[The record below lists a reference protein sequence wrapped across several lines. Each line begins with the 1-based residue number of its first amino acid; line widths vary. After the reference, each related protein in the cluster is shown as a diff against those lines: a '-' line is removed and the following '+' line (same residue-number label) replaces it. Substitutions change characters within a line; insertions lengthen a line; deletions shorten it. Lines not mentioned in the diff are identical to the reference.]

1 MLNSSFLSLS
11 EHTFSHTPHH
21 FPTRSASQNPN
32 LHPKFQSLAFGNR
45 GGSEFPSGSCSNTPR
60 RKGVLVVRSKSTLG
74 VEEVVVKGGGVKG
87 KGEEFDAIVIGSG
100 IGGLVAGTQLAVKGA
115 RVLVLE
121 KYVIPGG
128 SSGFYQRDGYT
139 FDVGSSVMF
148 GFSDKGNLNLITQAL
163 EAVGCRMQV
172 VPDPTTVHFH
182 LPNNLSV
189 RVHKEYDKF
198 IEELTSYFPHEK
210 EGILKF
216 YGECW
221 KIFNAL
227 NSLELKSL
235 EEPLYLFGQFFR
247 RPLEC
252 LTLAYYLPQNA
263 GAIARKYIQDPQLLS
278 FIDAE
283 PTKFRSGNGCC
294 SPVNKARPKAE
305 GGGSSLMLVGDVS
318 RIVYLNFSC
327 RKRALHGVAV
337 VVVDAERQEGSALVA
352 KYAQQ
357 WACTDVF
364 VQGTLVN
371 IVAEANSEG
380 GLVDAMKH
388 IEIEHELHVLER
400 RHMWACAEELWV
412 ATLAQRSLVDG
423 DSSHSRSS
431 KKGMGSGG
439 QTVDTGVAG
448 TVPPKKK
455 RGVWRH
461 LQQQLLE
468 QSSVEVIGGR
478 TTSRECFIVSTV
490 NALQTPMI
498 NAAMVLCDRHFG
510 GINYPLGGV
519 GGIAKSLAKGLVDQ
533 GSEIVYKANV
543 TSIIIEQGKA
553 VGVRLSN
560 GREFFAK
567 TIISNATRWDT
578 FGKLLK
584 GVPLPKEE
592 ENFQKVYVKAPSFLS
607 IHMGVKAEVLPPDT
621 DCHHFVLE
629 SNWSK
634 LEEPYG
640 SIFLS
645 IPTVLDS
652 SLAPEGR
659 HILHI
664 FTTSSMEDWEGL
676 SRVEYEAKKQLVA
689 DEITSRLENKLF
701 PGLRSSIDFM
711 EVGTPKTHR
720 RYLARDEGTYGP
732 MPRRIPKGLLGMPFN
747 TTGIDG
753 LYCVGD
759 SCFPGQGVIA
769 VAFSGVMCAHRVAA
783 DIGLEKKSPVLDSM
797 LLRLL
802 GWLRTMA

>member
-1 MLNSSFLSLS
+1 M
-11 EHTFSHTPHH
+11 
-21 FPTRSASQNPN
+21 
-32 LHPKFQSLAFGNR
+32 
-45 GGSEFPSGSCSNTPR
+45 
-60 RKGVLVVRSKSTLG
+60 
-74 VEEVVVKGGGVKG
+74 
-87 KGEEFDAIVIGSG
+87 G
-100 IGGLVAGTQLAVKGA
+100 ILLM
-115 RVLVLE
+115 LVLLSCLVS
-121 KYVIPGG
+121 VIR
-128 SSGFYQRDGYT
+128 S
-139 FDVGSSVMF
+139 
-148 GFSDKGNLNLITQAL
+148 GNLNLITQAL

-189 RVHKEYDKF
+189 QVHKEYDKF
-198 IEELTSYFPHEK
+198 IEELIINFPHEK

-235 EEPLYLFGQFFR
+235 EEPIYLFGQFFQK
-247 RPLEC
+247 PLEC

-263 GAIARKYIQDPQLLS
+263 GAIARKYIQDPNLLS
-278 FIDAE
+278 FIDA
-283 PTKFRSGNGCC
+283 
-294 SPVNKARPKAE
+294 
-305 GGGSSLMLVGDVS
+305 
-318 RIVYLNFSC
+318 
-327 RKRALHGVAV
+327 
-337 VVVDAERQEGSALVA
+337 
-352 KYAQQ
+352 
-357 WACTDVF
+357 
-364 VQGTLVN
+364 
-371 IVAEANSEG
+371 
-380 GLVDAMKH
+380 
-388 IEIEHELHVLER
+388 
-400 RHMWACAEELWV
+400 
-412 ATLAQRSLVDG
+412 
-423 DSSHSRSS
+423 
-431 KKGMGSGG
+431 
-439 QTVDTGVAG
+439 
-448 TVPPKKK
+448 
-455 RGVWRH
+455 
-461 LQQQLLE
+461 
-468 QSSVEVIGGR
+468 
-478 TTSRECFIVSTV
+478 ECFIVSTV
-490 NALQTPMI
+490 NGLQTPMI
-498 NAAMVLCDRHFG
+498 NASMVLCDRHFG

-533 GSEIVYKANV
+533 GSEILYKANV
-543 TSIIIEQGKA
+543 TSIITEQGKA
-553 VGVRLSN
+553 IGVRLSD
-560 GREFFAK
+560 GRKFYAK

-584 GVPLPKEE
+584 DVPLPKEE

-629 SNWSK
+629 SNWNK

-676 SRVEYEAKKQLVA
+676 TREEYEAKKQLVA

-720 RYLARDEGTYGP
+720 RYLARVEGTYGP
-732 MPRRIPKGLLGMPFN
+732 MPRRVPKGLLGMPFN

-783 DIGLEKKSPVLDSM
+783 DIGLEKKSPVLDVM

-802 GWLRTMA
+802 GWFRTLA

>member
-1 MLNSSFLSLS
+1 MLTSPILSVPQHALPIYNTC
-11 EHTFSHTPHH
+11 HVPPTF
-21 FPTRSASQNPN
+21 QN
-32 LHPKFQSLAFGNR
+32 LHLPKIQPLPY
-45 GGSEFPSGSCSNTPR
+45 GGTGFASGSS
-60 RKGVLVVRSKSTLG
+60 RKRVLAASMNVV
-74 VEEVVVKGGGVKG
+74 VEEEVRERRRVNS
-87 KGEEFDAIVIGSG
+87 GERFDAIVIGSG

-148 GFSDKGNLNLITQAL
+148 GFSEKGNLNLITRAL
-163 EAVGCRMQV
+163 EAVGCQMQV

-189 RVHKEYDKF
+189 RVHREYDQF
-198 IEELTSYFPHEK
+198 IEELIRKFPHEK

-216 YGECW
+216 YGLCW

-227 NSLELKSL
+227 NSLELKSI
-235 EEPLYLFGQFFR
+235 EEPLYLFGQFFKK
-247 RPLEC
+247 PAEC

-283 PTKFRSGNGCC
+283 
-294 SPVNKARPKAE
+294 
-305 GGGSSLMLVGDVS
+305 
-318 RIVYLNFSC
+318 
-327 RKRALHGVAV
+327 
-337 VVVDAERQEGSALVA
+337 
-352 KYAQQ
+352 
-357 WACTDVF
+357 
-364 VQGTLVN
+364 
-371 IVAEANSEG
+371 
-380 GLVDAMKH
+380 
-388 IEIEHELHVLER
+388 
-400 RHMWACAEELWV
+400 
-412 ATLAQRSLVDG
+412 
-423 DSSHSRSS
+423 
-431 KKGMGSGG
+431 
-439 QTVDTGVAG
+439 
-448 TVPPKKK
+448 
-455 RGVWRH
+455 
-461 LQQQLLE
+461 
-468 QSSVEVIGGR
+468 
-478 TTSRECFIVSTV
+478 CFIVSTV

-498 NAAMVLCDRHFG
+498 NASMVLCDRHYG

-519 GGIAKSLAKGLVDQ
+519 GGIAKSLAKGLNNQ
-533 GSEIVYKANV
+533 GSEILYKANV
-543 TSIIIEQGKA
+543 TNIIVEQGKA
-553 VGVRLSN
+553 VRVRLSD

-584 GVPLPKEE
+584 GEEIPKEE
-592 ENFQKVYVKAPSFLS
+592 ENFQKLYVKAPSFLS
-607 IHMGVKAEVLPPDT
+607 IHVGVKAEVLPPDT

-629 SNWSK
+629 NDWTG
-634 LEEPYG
+634 LEKPYG

-664 FTTSSMEDWEGL
+664 FTTSSIEDWEGL
-676 SRVEYEAKKQLVA
+676 SREDYEAKKQLVA
-689 DEITSRLENKLF
+689 DEITSRLEKKLF
-701 PGLRSSIDFM
+701 PGLRAAIDFI

-732 MPRRIPKGLLGMPFN
+732 MPRSIPKGLLGMPFN

-783 DIGLEKKSPVLDSM
+783 DIGLEKKSPPLDSA
-797 LLRLL
+797 LLGLL
-802 GWLRTMA
+802 GWLRTLA

>member
-1 MLNSSFLSLS
+1 MLTSPFLSLS
-11 EHTFSHTPHH
+11 EHALSHTFHH
-21 FPTRSASQNPN
+21 FPTRAVSQIPT
-32 LHPKFQSLAFGNR
+32 LQPKFQSLAFGNR
-45 GGSEFPSGSCSNTPR
+45 GGSEFPSGSCSSVRR
-60 RKGVLVVRSKSTLG
+60 RKGVLRVRSKSTLS
-74 VEEVVVKGGGVKG
+74 VEEVVEGGVKG

-128 SSGFYQRDGYT
+128 SSGFYQRNGYT

-163 EAVGCRMQV
+163 EAVGCQMQV

-189 RVHKEYDKF
+189 LVHKEYDKF
-198 IEELTSYFPHEK
+198 IEELTNYFPHEK

-216 YGECW
+216 YGKCW

-235 EEPLYLFGQFFR
+235 EEPLYLFGQFFQK
-247 RPLEC
+247 PLEC

-263 GAIARKYIQDPQLLS
+263 GAIARKYIQDPNLLS
-278 FIDAE
+278 FIDA
-283 PTKFRSGNGCC
+283 
-294 SPVNKARPKAE
+294 
-305 GGGSSLMLVGDVS
+305 
-318 RIVYLNFSC
+318 
-327 RKRALHGVAV
+327 
-337 VVVDAERQEGSALVA
+337 
-352 KYAQQ
+352 
-357 WACTDVF
+357 
-364 VQGTLVN
+364 
-371 IVAEANSEG
+371 
-380 GLVDAMKH
+380 
-388 IEIEHELHVLER
+388 
-400 RHMWACAEELWV
+400 
-412 ATLAQRSLVDG
+412 
-423 DSSHSRSS
+423 
-431 KKGMGSGG
+431 
-439 QTVDTGVAG
+439 
-448 TVPPKKK
+448 
-455 RGVWRH
+455 
-461 LQQQLLE
+461 
-468 QSSVEVIGGR
+468 
-478 TTSRECFIVSTV
+478 ECFIVSTV
-490 NALQTPMI
+490 NSLQTPMI
-498 NAAMVLCDRHFG
+498 NASMVLCDRHFG

-533 GSEIVYKANV
+533 GSEILYRANV
-543 TSIIIEQGKA
+543 TGIITKQGKA
-553 VGVRLSN
+553 IGVRLSD
-560 GREFFAK
+560 GREFYAK

-629 SNWSK
+629 SNWNK

-645 IPTVLDS
+645 IPTVLDP

-664 FTTSSMEDWEGL
+664 FTTSSMEDWEDL
-676 SRVEYEAKKQLVA
+676 SREEYEAKKQLVA

-720 RYLARDEGTYGP
+720 RYLARDQGTYGP

-783 DIGLEKKSPVLDSM
+783 DIGKIEHSFKCTQGFVLIGSIPSNSSEP
-797 LLRLL
+797 
-802 GWLRTMA
+802 

>member
-1 MLNSSFLSLS
+1 M
-11 EHTFSHTPHH
+11 
-21 FPTRSASQNPN
+21 
-32 LHPKFQSLAFGNR
+32 K
-45 GGSEFPSGSCSNTPR
+45 
-60 RKGVLVVRSKSTLG
+60 
-74 VEEVVVKGGGVKG
+74 VKGMVKLEEKVMESG
-87 KGEEFDAIVIGSG
+87 KRGDFSEGFDAIVIGSG

-115 RVLVLE
+115 KVLVLE

-128 SSGFYQRDGYT
+128 SSGFYHREGYT

-163 EAVGCRMQV
+163 EAVGCQMEV
-172 VPDPTTVHFH
+172 IPDPTTVHFH
-182 LPNNLSV
+182 LPNHLSV
-189 RVHKEYDKF
+189 RVHREYDKF

-210 EGILKF
+210 DSILKF

-235 EEPLYLFGQFFR
+235 EEPLYLFGQFFQK
-247 RPLEC
+247 PVEC

-283 PTKFRSGNGCC
+283 
-294 SPVNKARPKAE
+294 
-305 GGGSSLMLVGDVS
+305 
-318 RIVYLNFSC
+318 
-327 RKRALHGVAV
+327 
-337 VVVDAERQEGSALVA
+337 
-352 KYAQQ
+352 
-357 WACTDVF
+357 
-364 VQGTLVN
+364 
-371 IVAEANSEG
+371 
-380 GLVDAMKH
+380 
-388 IEIEHELHVLER
+388 
-400 RHMWACAEELWV
+400 
-412 ATLAQRSLVDG
+412 
-423 DSSHSRSS
+423 
-431 KKGMGSGG
+431 
-439 QTVDTGVAG
+439 
-448 TVPPKKK
+448 
-455 RGVWRH
+455 
-461 LQQQLLE
+461 
-468 QSSVEVIGGR
+468 
-478 TTSRECFIVSTV
+478 CFIVSTV

-498 NAAMVLCDRHFG
+498 NASMVLCDRHFG

-533 GSEIVYKANV
+533 GSQILYKANV
-543 TSIIIEQGKA
+543 TSIITEQGKA
-553 VGVRLSN
+553 VGVRLSD

-567 TIISNATRWDT
+567 TVISNATRWDT
-578 FGKLLK
+578 FGKLVK
-584 GVPLPKEE
+584 GESLPKEE

-629 SNWSK
+629 NNWTS

-645 IPTVLDS
+645 IPTILDS

-664 FTTSSMEDWEGL
+664 FTTSSMDDWQGL
-676 SRVEYEAKKQLVA
+676 SRIEYEAKKQVVA
-689 DEITSRLENKLF
+689 DEIISRLEKKLF
-701 PGLRSSIDFM
+701 PGLRSSIDFI

-732 MPRRIPKGLLGMPFN
+732 MPRSIPKGLLGMPFN
-747 TTGIDG
+747 TTSIDG

-783 DIGLEKKSPVLDSM
+783 DIGLEKKSPVLDGM
-797 LLRLL
+797 LLGLL
-802 GWLRTMA
+802 GWLRTLA